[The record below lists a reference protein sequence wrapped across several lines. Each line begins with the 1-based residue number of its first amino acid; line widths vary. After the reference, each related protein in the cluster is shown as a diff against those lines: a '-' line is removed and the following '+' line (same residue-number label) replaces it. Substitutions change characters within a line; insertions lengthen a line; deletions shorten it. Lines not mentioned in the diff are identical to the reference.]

1 MVEVVLR
8 EITPENFRECLSL
21 QVEPWQVEFVAPNV
35 KSLAEAKINPTLFP
49 LAIYDRAALGAPLSD
64 HRMVGFTMY
73 ELIASVGFIL
83 RVIDRPYQRQGYG
96 RAAMR
101 EVIRRLRLYPE
112 VQLIATSHRRENV
125 AAAKLY
131 QGLGFQDWQVPWQ
144 NPDPDEI
151 YLVLHDE
158 SCEKQWD

>member
-21 QVEPWQVEFVAPNV
+21 QVEPWQAEFVASNV
-35 KSLAEAKINPTLFP
+35 KSLAEARINPALFP
-49 LAIYDRAALGAPLSD
+49 LAIYDRAALGAPLGN
-64 HRMVGFTMY
+64 HHMVGFTMY

-83 RVIDRPYQRQGYG
+83 RLMIDKACQRQGYG
-96 RAAMR
+96 HAAMR
-101 EVIRRLRLYPE
+101 ESIRRLRLYPE

-158 SCEKQWD
+158 